1 MLYYSA
7 STVIRGVHPV
17 SPVVSWIGW
26 NINSLFRHIRIS
38 PFPYKIILEEQKDH
52 IFTVSYE
59 LSSELALTQP
69 GDRVSMDYMEDPT
82 GVCPALS
89 FDNLEFTQ
97 KGSGS

>member
-1 MLYYSA
+1 MSL
-7 STVIRGVHPV
+7 
-17 SPVVSWIGW
+17 
-26 NINSLFRHIRIS
+26 INSLCHFS
-38 PFPYKIILEEQKDH
+38 PSLIFFHRNKIILEEQKDH